1 MTHSARDSG
10 DTIDPHNT
18 RSSFGELAAFG
29 LSSADDQWLRRL
41 REAGSGTGAL
51 GLVGG
56 YELLGEVGRGGQG
69 IVYKA
74 RQIATGRLV
83 AVKRLL
89 HGAFASPTVRRRFAR
104 EVQTAARLKHANLV
118 TVYGVEA
125 AADPPMLVLEWIDG
139 VPADRWARPAPG
151 VERPLDERLRLFLS
165 ICAGV
170 QYAHQQGVIHRDLKP
185 GNILVDGSGA
195 AHILDFGLAK
205 LLNESP
211 GEPQMTATGDLIGTP
226 AYFAPEQV
234 RGETDGVDTRTDVYS
249 LGVILYDLLT
259 GELPYPVRGSLA
271 DLLHAIQTVEPAAPS
286 RRNRKLP
293 RDLDIIALKSLAK
306 DPRQRYQSV
315 DALAE
320 DLRRFRAGEAI
331 HAHPPSAVYQLGK
344 LLRKHRVTVAL
355 ASLALVTIVTFAV
368 VSTALSIQLARRSA
382 LVERQNRFLS
392 EIFLSTNPEETA
404 GREPTVREVL
414 DKASRRLFE
423 EFSDDPKVASVLH
436 ELLGSAYRALGQAQQ
451 AERHLRAAAATG
463 AASGTRRPD
472 ETIHF
477 LTELSA
483 ALLAQP
489 GKAAEAEPFLRE
501 RLRIAEHAW
510 GRTHPNTLAAFT
522 TLADVL
528 AMQQKHSA
536 LEELTQAQLA
546 ALEAAHGD
554 AHPDTIHVLVR
565 LGNLLEQRGRD
576 DDAERV
582 LRKAARAA
590 HTVYG
595 PEHGAWLDAQ
605 HALARVLLRRGD
617 APRAEAEFQPLI
629 AVVEHTSSAHDWR
642 RAVIH
647 SDWGACL
654 AALGRT
660 SDAVRELEAS
670 ATTLRATLGD
680 AHSQTQ
686 VCLRRLRDALRATG
700 ANERAAAVEDLL
712 SPRDPP
718 DTP

>member
-1 MTHSARDSG
+1 MTPSAHDAG

-29 LSSADDQWLRRL
+29 LSGADDRWLQRL
-41 REAGSGTGAL
+41 REAGSATGAL
-51 GLVGG
+51 GIVGG

-125 AADPPMLVLEWIDG
+125 ADDPPMLVLEWIDG
-139 VPADRWARPAPG
+139 VSADRWARPQGG
-151 VERPLDERLRLFLS
+151 VERPLDERLQLFLS

-170 QYAHQQGVIHRDLKP
+170 QYAHQQGVLHRDLKP
-185 GNILVDGSGA
+185 GNILVDASGV

-205 LLNESP
+205 LLNETP

-234 RGETDGVDTRTDVYS
+234 RGETDGVDTRTDVYA

-259 GELPYPVRGSLA
+259 GELPYSLRGSLA
-271 DLLHAIQTVEPAAPS
+271 DLLHAIQTVEPPAPS

-293 RDLDIIALKSLAK
+293 RELDIIAIKSLAK
-306 DPRQRYQSV
+306 DPRERYQSV

-331 HAHPPSAVYQLGK
+331 LAHPPSAVYQLRK

-355 ASLALVTIVTFAV
+355 VSLALVTIVTFAV
-368 VSTALSIQLARRSA
+368 VGTVLSIQLARRTA

-392 EIFLSTNPEETA
+392 WIFLSTNPEEAA

-423 EFSDDPKVASVLH
+423 EFSDDPEVASTLH
-436 ELLGSAYRALGQAQQ
+436 ELLGSAYRALGQAPQ
-451 AERHLRAAAATG
+451 AERHLRAAAAIG
-463 AASGTRRPD
+463 AASGTRRSE

-501 RLRIAEHAW
+501 RLRLAERAW

-528 AMQQKHSA
+528 AMQQKYRE
-536 LEELTQAQLA
+536 LEELTQSQLA

-565 LGNLLEQRGRD
+565 FGNLLEQLGRD
-576 DDAERV
+576 AAAERV

-590 HTVYG
+590 RTVYG
-595 PEHGAWLDAQ
+595 PQHGSWLDAQ

-617 APRAEAEFQPLI
+617 ARLAETEFLPLI
-629 AVVEHTSSAHDWR
+629 AAAEHAPGAHDWR
-642 RAVIH
+642 RAVIR

-660 SDAVRELEAS
+660 TDAVRELEAS

-680 AHSQTQ
+680 AHAQTQ
-686 VCLRRLRDALRATG
+686 VCLRRLASALRASG
-700 ANERAAAVEDLL
+700 ASARAAAFEDLL
-712 SPRDPP
+712 LTTDPLGAP
-718 DTP
+718 